1 MKQRSRLQVVFR
13 LDGRI
18 HPSLVTAK
26 LIVVTVLV
34 MLHRGGPLMAGEDIV
49 GIPRQLSGGADGLK
63 AMLLVA
69 WLIWTL

>member
-1 MKQRSRLQVVFR
+1 MKQRSRLQAVYR

-18 HPSLVTAK
+18 HPSSVTAK

-34 MLHRGGPLMAGEDIV
+34 MVRRRGPLTDGEDIV

-69 WLIWTL
+69 LLIWIL